1 VAGEAGIG
9 KTRLLAAVASAA
21 RGRSF
26 GVVRAAA
33 FPGDSEASGGL
44 LLDLASDLR
53 AARDER
59 AAEATAAMSA
69 QLREPGGAGGDRH
82 RRRRLL
88 VQDLAD
94 AFGDLG
100 GAGPLLVV
108 LEDLHWADEL
118 SLEVVGHLAAR
129 LPTRPLLVAGAY
141 RSDELYPRLPLR
153 RWRARLLPQRLAE
166 EIRLPRL
173 DAAQT
178 AALAGVLLGHP
189 PPAGVA
195 AAVHDIRDALYG
207 DVPPGERRRLHRLVA
222 AAAAGRGYG
231 DAFVSAQFDQAGL
244 AEPAYRHAL
253 AAAREASALSAHRE
267 ALELYRR
274 AERNLAADPDPREH
288 AALLA
293 AIGDEAAAS
302 DDNTAALAAYRQ
314 AHRLLAEAGAALDA
328 AAVVARW
335 SAVAHLLGEDLDT
348 RAGRLEEALGSVPEE
363 EGTRAV
369 RAELLSGLAAAY
381 MLDRQLDA
389 SIGYGERSLALAPA
403 DGDDPASLN
412 TAATLGS
419 VLVFAGRMDEGWAML
434 ESAVG
439 RAAEHRLEAEAARAY
454 RMIGSC
460 ASVLVEYDRA
470 ERWLGEGVDYAE
482 RVEMWNHRHYMA
494 AHLAHVQ
501 WAVGRWEEAGRTAR
515 QALVDGRGGI
525 TTRITAEHALG
536 YLAMGRGDWEEAA
549 ELLGDALAQGER
561 MAELQRLSPALWGLA
576 ETALLRGDQAA
587 AVELCDRGHAASA
600 RVGDAAYLFPYLVTG
615 VRARLA
621 APAAGPGTLVAVDHG
636 RGLVA
641 LAEGDLAAAGAAL
654 ERAAAGWRARRRFWE
669 GTWALLDRHHRRR
682 GRPAAGGRRR
692 PPPGRT
698 VGAADRARVRGR
710 PAGRRRPHQPRD
722 RRRPV
727 PVAQDGRCPRRAHP
741 DQARGRPPSR
751 DRRLG
756 RRPPGVRPAVLGNQP
771 VEPPVLG
778 LDPQGLGVAEPGRAG
793 VAGQGGRAHDGAGG
807 GRPGVAHR
815 ARQAGD
821 DAPAVGPPV
830 PVGRRGGELVLHPL
844 VGDHHRPAL
853 GEHGPGG
860 PQGLDRPGH
869 VVQGLEDRHQV
880 VAAGRARV
888 GGVDHGEPDP
898 AGQVRL
904 PGVLDRGRHHVGV
917 DVEAVHRDRRVRPG
931 HGDARP
937 AGPAG
942 HVGHPGRRLGP
953 QAPVDLRDRRQPP
966 AAEQVEEQGPV
977 ELGPALGLPG
987 QRRRGAPMAERLHH
1001 LGQRPG
1007 RPDRLDPP

>member
-494 AHLAHVQ
+494 AHLAPRLG
-501 WAVGRWEEAGRTAR
+501 AVGRGGGGGPPAPPGPGRRAR
-515 QALVDGRGGI
+515 RHHHPDHRRARPRVPGHGPRGLGGGRRAARRRPRPGG
-525 TTRITAEHALG
+525 AH
-536 YLAMGRGDWEEAA
+536 GRA
-549 ELLGDALAQGER
+549 
-561 MAELQRLSPALWGLA
+561 
-576 ETALLRGDQAA
+576 AA
-587 AVELCDRGHAASA
+587 AVAGPVGPGRDGPAPRRPGGGGGAVRPRACRLGPGRRRRLPVPVPGHRGAGPA
-600 RVGDAAYLFPYLVTG
+600 G
-615 VRARLA
+615 RAR
-621 APAAGPGTLVAVDHG
+621 G
-636 RGLVA
+636 
-641 LAEGDLAAAGAAL
+641 
-654 ERAAAGWRARRRFWE
+654 RAR
-669 GTWALLDRHHRRR
+669 D
-682 GRPAAGGRRR
+682 PGRRR
-692 PPPGRT
+692 PRPGPGRP
-698 VGAADRARVRGR
+698 GRGG
-710 PAGRRRPHQPRD
+710 PGRRRGGPG
-722 RRRPV
+722 
-727 PVAQDGRCPRRAHP
+727 AG
-741 DQARGRPPSR
+741 RGRLAGAPPL
-751 DRRLG
+751 LG
-756 RRPPGVRPAVLGNQP
+756 GDLGP
-771 VEPPVLG
+771 
-778 LDPQGLGVAEPGRAG
+778 
-793 VAGQGGRAHDGAGG
+793 
-807 GRPGVAHR
+807 
-815 ARQAGD
+815 
-821 DAPAVGPPV
+821 
-830 PVGRRGGELVLHPL
+830 
-844 VGDHHRPAL
+844 
-853 GEHGPGG
+853 
-860 PQGLDRPGH
+860 
-869 VVQGLEDRHQV
+869 
-880 VAAGRARV
+880 
-888 GGVDHGEPDP
+888 
-898 AGQVRL
+898 
-904 PGVLDRGRHHVGV
+904 
-917 DVEAVHRDRRVRPG
+917 
-931 HGDARP
+931 ARP
-937 AGPAG
+937 APSSPRPTGCWRPPPATAR
-942 HVGHPGRRLGP
+942 PNRGRR
-953 QAPVDLRDRRQPP
+953 
-966 AAEQVEEQGPV
+966 
-977 ELGPALGLPG
+977 
-987 QRRRGAPMAERLHH
+987 
-1001 LGQRPG
+1001 
-1007 RPDRLDPP
+1007 

>member
-9 KTRLLAAVASAA
+9 KTRLLAAVAETA

-26 GVVRAAA
+26 AVVRAAA

-53 AARDER
+53 HAGGEGPARLGR
-59 AAEATAAMSA
+59 AMSA
-69 QLREPGGAGGDRH
+69 RLREPGGVGGDRH
-82 RRRRLL
+82 RQRRLL

-129 LPTRPLLVAGAY
+129 LPARPLLVAGAY

-173 DAAQT
+173 DLAQT
-178 AALAGVLLGHP
+178 AALAGALLGHP

-195 AAVHDIRDALYG
+195 TAIHDRSDGIPLHVEELLAALPEAATGPDPGGAGAGPDPGGVAAVPVPDTLADAVLARARGLDEASLAVARAGAVIGRSFELDLLATVSGLPAGTVDHGLRRLQELYLVQPSPDQAGFDFRHALIRDALYG
-207 DVPPGERRRLHRLVA
+207 DLPPGERRRLHRLVA
-222 AAAAGRGYG
+222 EAAAGRGYG
-231 DAFVSAQFDQAGL
+231 DAFVSAQFDQARL

-253 AAAREASALSAHRE
+253 AAAGEASALSAHRE

-274 AERNLAADPDPREH
+274 AQRNLPPDLDQGGH
-288 AALLA
+288 AALLV

-302 DDNTAALAAYRQ
+302 DDNTAALAAYQQ
-314 AHRLLAEAGAALDA
+314 AHRVLTDAGAGLEA
-328 AAVVARW
+328 AAVVGRW
-335 SAVAHLLGEDLDT
+335 CAVAHLLGEDLAT
-348 RAGRLEEALGSVPEE
+348 RARRLEAALASVPEGE
-363 EGTRAV
+363 ESREV

-389 SIGYGERSLALAPA
+389 AIGYGERSLALAPA
-403 DGDDPASLN
+403 DGGDPASLN

-419 VLVFAGRMDEGWAML
+419 VLVFAGRMEEGWTML

-439 RAAEHRLEAEAARAY
+439 RAVERRLEAEAARAY

-501 WAVGRWEEAGRTAR
+501 WAGGDWEEAARTAH

-525 TTRITAEHALG
+525 TTRITAEHVLG

-561 MAELQRLSPALWGLA
+561 MAELQRPSPALWGLA
-576 ETALLRGDQAA
+576 ETALLRGDPGTAA
-587 AVELCDRGHAASA
+587 ELCDRGHAASA

-621 APAAGPGTLVAVDHG
+621 AAASGSGDAGPWLEEVAA
-636 RGLVA
+636 A
-641 LAEGDLAAAGAAL
+641 LADGDLAAAGAAL

-669 GTWALLDRHHRRR
+669 GTWALLDQARLAIRARRLAGGATLAR
-682 GRPAAGGRRR
+682 EARALAERAGAGTIVAEADRLLDAAAGHRPAEPWAPLTAREFEVARLVAAGQTNREIAAALFLS
-692 PPPGRT
+692 PKT
-698 VGAADRARVRGR
+698 VAAHVEHILTKLG
-710 PAGRRRPHQPRD
+710 AGRR
-722 RRRPV
+722 
-727 PVAQDGRCPRRAHP
+727 
-741 DQARGRPPSR
+741 
-751 DRRLG
+751 
-756 RRPPGVRPAVLGNQP
+756 
-771 VEPPVLG
+771 
-778 LDPQGLGVAEPGRAG
+778 AEIA
-793 VAGQGGRAHDGAGG
+793 AW
-807 GRPGVAHR
+807 
-815 ARQAGD
+815 
-821 DAPAVGPPV
+821 
-830 PVGRRGGELVLHPL
+830 
-844 VGDHHRPAL
+844 
-853 GEHGPGG
+853 
-860 PQGLDRPGH
+860 
-869 VVQGLEDRHQV
+869 
-880 VAAGRARV
+880 VAALPA
-888 GGVDHGEPDP
+888 PD
-898 AGQVRL
+898 A
-904 PGVLDRGRHHVGV
+904 
-917 DVEAVHRDRRVRPG
+917 
-931 HGDARP
+931 
-937 AGPAG
+937 
-942 HVGHPGRRLGP
+942 
-953 QAPVDLRDRRQPP
+953 
-966 AAEQVEEQGPV
+966 
-977 ELGPALGLPG
+977 
-987 QRRRGAPMAERLHH
+987 
-1001 LGQRPG
+1001 
-1007 RPDRLDPP
+1007 